1 VRTPPPH
8 RHTDIVIAGL
18 AGAAVADY
26 TNPLGHSART
36 AHAWLETLHTRAQ
49 IRAERHLRSPRQ

>member
-1 VRTPPPH
+1 MRTPPPH
-8 RHTDIVIAGL
+8 RSTDFVIAGL

-26 TNPLGHSART
+26 TNPLGRSAQT

-49 IRAERHLRSPRQ
+49 IRAERHLRAARQ